1 MKHSFHFA
9 CIILLALSVQVAQA
23 QHLLKGNISDE
34 SGSGILSANIKLYS
48 ADSTFIE
55 GTATNDMGNFS
66 FKSIKAGKYTLDV
79 SSISYVNQ
87 FIDFEMPA
95 QSYNLPVIILKA
107 DNVLLDEVEVKGSSF
122 IRKKDH
128 LLVIP
133 DKEQKKHAYTGYDL
147 LYNLMIPGVNVDRR
161 ENSVSTARGAAT
173 LYINGVKSD
182 FREVQNLR
190 PKDIER
196 VEYYAIPSGRYIGD
210 MATIN
215 YITKEYKAGGYL
227 SIDGE
232 QNIGYLAGK
241 YNAGAKLAHG
251 NTNYTFFGGYNM
263 QENDGTKREKNEIIT
278 FPNNEISRYRVNDNG
293 KYSNNQQYAQF
304 KISNNSQKRDLS
316 GTFSFVRDDSPHNDR
331 NEQLT
336 YSDQNIQNIQSSDA
350 INQESLR
357 PSILFSGAF
366 RPKEN
371 QELVL
376 KLNGSC
382 TQNTY
387 NRNYKENELLST
399 THADEDLYSFD
410 TQALYNIQMKSNNTF
425 SAQFAHYHN
434 VTSSTYSGDYN
445 SWQHLWMG
453 ESMLYLN
460 YMQEF
465 KNGLIINIYP
475 GVSLLNYK
483 LHEGRLKRFWTF
495 RTNTWLM
502 YRFNEKHWIGTGVA
516 TGNNQVSLSYL
527 NNMDQTV
534 DFLQIKRGNPNL
546 DNTKSYDLFLTY
558 DGQLSI
564 VNLQLNLWYSNYS
577 NNITP
582 HYYLEDQKLISSY
595 QSNSSYRQFKTEI
608 QVSSR
613 FSEKLR
619 INTKLKYEYMTVPNQ
634 SGLTRHNYMASIDVN
649 YFLKAFT
656 INAYAKTPERRLDE
670 SILAFLK
677 IPGSYGISVRYNKKN
692 WMAEVGA
699 DNLFIKHRHYQEYA
713 NYGIY
718 KYSQIQTSRIYQQ
731 TGYIKLA
738 YTFDF
743 GKKTSRESNNVD
755 RSINSAILKVE

>member
-1 MKHSFHFA
+1 MKNSFLIVY
-9 CIILLALSVQVAQA
+9 IILLALSVQVAQA
-23 QHLLKGNISDE
+23 QHLLKGCIQDE
-34 SGSGILSANIKLYS
+34 SGSGILSANIKLLS
-48 ADSTFIE
+48 TDSTFIA
-55 GTATNDMGNFS
+55 GTTTSDTGDFS
-66 FKSIKAGKYTLDV
+66 FISIKGGKYILV
-79 SSISYVNQ
+79 CSSIGYTNQ
-87 FIDFEMPA
+87 FTDFEMPS
-95 QSYNLPVIILKA
+95 QNYTLPIITLRT
-107 DNVLLDEVEVKGSSF
+107 DNVMLAEVEVKGSSF

-147 LYNLMIPGVNVDRR
+147 LYNLMIPGVNVNRR
-161 ENSVSTARGAAT
+161 ENTVSTTRGTAT
-173 LYINGVKSD
+173 LYINGVKCD

-215 YITKEYKAGGYL
+215 YITKEYKAGGYI

-232 QNIGYLAGK
+232 QNVGYLAGK
-241 YNAGAKLAHG
+241 YNVGAKIAHG

-263 QENDGTKREKNEIIT
+263 QEYDGIEREKDEIIAFPDNEI
-278 FPNNEISRYRVNDNG
+278 NRYRVNKDG
-293 KYSNNQQYAQF
+293 KFSNNQQYAQF
-304 KISNNSQKRDLS
+304 KISNNNQKRDLS
-316 GTFSFVRDDSPHNDR
+316 GTFSLVRDDTPHNDH
-331 NEQLT
+331 NEQLSYT
-336 YSDQNIQNIQSSDA
+336 GQNIQNIQSADA
-350 INQESLR
+350 VNQKSLR
-357 PSILFSGAF
+357 PAILLSGAL
-366 RPKEN
+366 RPNEK
-371 QELVL
+371 QEIVL

-387 NRNYKENELLST
+387 NRNYKENEQFST
-399 THADEDLYSFD
+399 SNADENLYSFD
-410 TQALYNIQMKSNNTF
+410 TQALYNVQMNNNNTF

-465 KNGLIINIYP
+465 KNGIIINIYP
-475 GVSLLNYK
+475 GVSMLNYK
-483 LHEGRLKRFWTF
+483 LHGGQLKRFWTF

-502 YRFNEKHWIGTGVA
+502 YRFNDKHWIGAGVA

-527 NNMDQTV
+527 NSMDQTI

-546 DNTKSYDLFLTY
+546 DNTKSYDFFITY
-558 DGQLSI
+558 DGQLSF

-582 HYYLEDQKLISSY
+582 HYYLEDNKLISSY

-608 QVSSR
+608 QASSR
-613 FSEKLR
+613 ITEQLR
-619 INTKLKYEYMTVPNQ
+619 INAKLKYEYMTIPEQ
-634 SGLTRHNYMASIDVN
+634 SGLNRHNYTGSIDVN
-649 YFLKAFT
+649 YFLKSFA
-656 INAYAKTPERRLDE
+656 INAYAKTPEQKLDE
-670 SILAFLK
+670 STLAFLK
-677 IPGSYGISVRYNKKN
+677 TPGSYGISVRYNNKN
-692 WMAEVGA
+692 WMAEVGT
-699 DNLFIKHRHYQEYA
+699 DNPFTKHCHYHEYA
-713 NYGIY
+713 NFDVY
-718 KYSQIQTSRIYQQ
+718 KYKQIQTSRIYQQ

-743 GKKTSRESNNVD
+743 GKKTSRENNNVD